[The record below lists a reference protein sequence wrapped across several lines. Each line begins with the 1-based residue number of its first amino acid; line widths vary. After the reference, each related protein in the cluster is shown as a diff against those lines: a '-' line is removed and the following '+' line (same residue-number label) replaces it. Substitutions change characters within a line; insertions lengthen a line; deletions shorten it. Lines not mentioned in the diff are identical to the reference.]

1 MLSRTRRRHSRAVA
15 AHPRLAPVQVRRPAA
30 SSPSQSPGA
39 TAKRGGQHC
48 SSGSRRLVVTAAAGD
63 LGGGAGDYADLR
75 ELTKDDFH
83 SCLEEAGDQLVVID
97 FFTDW

>member
-1 MLSRTRRRHSRAVA
+1 M
-15 AHPRLAPVQVRRPAA
+15 QVRSPTA
-30 SSPSQSPGA
+30 STCQHA
-39 TAKRGGQHC
+39 TAAPGRQEL
-48 SSGSRRLVVTAAAGD
+48 SGMRRSVATAAAGD
-63 LGGGAGDYADLR
+63 SGGGAGDHADLR

>member
-1 MLSRTRRRHSRAVA
+1 MA
-15 AHPRLAPVQVRRPAA
+15 AHPRLAQMQVRRPAA
-30 SSPSQSPGA
+30 SSPSQSLGA
-39 TAKRGGQHC
+39 MATRGRQHC

>member
-1 MLSRTRRRHSRAVA
+1 MQVRRLAPAASTCQHDWSAMAALGSRQQSRTRQSVA
-15 AHPRLAPVQVRRPAA
+15 
-30 SSPSQSPGA
+30 
-39 TAKRGGQHC
+39 
-48 SSGSRRLVVTAAAGD
+48 TAAAGD
-63 LGGGAGDYADLR
+63 SGGGAGDLPDLR